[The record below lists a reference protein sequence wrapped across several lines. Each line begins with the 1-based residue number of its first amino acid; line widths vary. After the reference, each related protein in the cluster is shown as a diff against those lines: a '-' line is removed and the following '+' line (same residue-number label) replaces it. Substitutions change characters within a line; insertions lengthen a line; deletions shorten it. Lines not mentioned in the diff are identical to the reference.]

1 MTVLT
6 SCRKQSTELHYKSV
20 YCFLHNENVGLG
32 LDHQILHIFSLL
44 LPWQRCFM
52 LIRLILGN
60 PKIKLE
66 TNFQKN
72 YFQLSDISKSIK
84 SNSSTLRNVF
94 VNMNLT
100 EFSANVVKIE
110 TEHFF
115 VLIFNTRKDFITAIK
130 ILLVIIYYY

>member
-1 MTVLT
+1 
-6 SCRKQSTELHYKSV
+6 
-20 YCFLHNENVGLG
+20 
-32 LDHQILHIFSLL
+32 
-44 LPWQRCFM
+44 M

-100 EFSANVVKIE
+100 EFSANVVIIE